1 MTQSGRQDIIRRL
14 AEDYATRAAVLS
26 LKFEDAYN
34 RYVKRCELRDDAN
47 LLQQYTCANL
57 GRLPTITKTARTDEY
72 IITTNDD
79 DCEDGVCKL

>member
-1 MTQSGRQDIIRRL
+1 MTQSGRQEIIRRL
-14 AEDYATRAAVLS
+14 AEDYATRAAVLK

-34 RYVKRCELRDDAN
+34 MYVKRCEIRDDDN

-57 GRLPTITKTARTDEY
+57 GRLPTKTIDRQEEY
-72 IITTNDD
+72 IITTNND

>member
-1 MTQSGRQDIIRRL
+1 MTQSGRQEIIRKL
-14 AEDYATRAAVLS
+14 AEDYATRAEVLK

-34 RYVKRCELRDDAN
+34 KYVKRCELRDDAN

-57 GRLPTITKTARTDEY
+57 GRLSIRTTDRQEEY
-72 IITTNDD
+72 AIIKSDD

>member
-1 MTQSGRQDIIRRL
+1 MTQSGRQEIIRRL
-14 AEDYATRAAVLS
+14 AEDYATRAAVLK

-34 RYVKRCELRDDAN
+34 MYVKRCEIRDDDN

-57 GRLPTITKTARTDEY
+57 GRLPTKTIDRQEEY
-72 IITTNDD
+72 IITTTDD

>member
-1 MTQSGRQDIIRRL
+1 MTQSGRQEIIRRL
-14 AEDYATRAAVLS
+14 AEDYATRAAVLK

-34 RYVKRCELRDDAN
+34 KYVKRCELRDDDN

-57 GRLPTITKTARTDEY
+57 GRLPTKTIDRQEEY
-72 IITTNDD
+72 IITTNND

>member
-1 MTQSGRQDIIRRL
+1 MTQSGRQEIIRRL

-34 RYVKRCELRDDAN
+34 KYVKRCELRDDDN

-57 GRLPTITKTARTDEY
+57 GRLSIRTTDRQEEY
-72 IITTNDD
+72 VILKSDD